1 MGDASL
7 RQLVQRLPK
16 AELHSHLAG
25 SVRDSTLRDLMAA
38 SGEESAAPLYDL
50 LETAQARSLSDCFKI
65 FDIVHRTV
73 NTSANLQRVVREM
86 VEDNANDNVVYLEMR
101 STPRRLLDCE
111 WCEGEAE
118 TRTLQTGPPGSSPSV
133 EIDTPVDNALNFY
146 VETVAR
152 AIEEAVVAADRRITV
167 RLILSINRTSPL
179 ASIERIVALA
189 LAWKKASTIVVGLD
203 ISGDP
208 TRGNMHPILSLLESR
223 VRGKIPV
230 CIHAGEVMN
239 VAETEAILAYGPE
252 RLGHCCVLSEST
264 RRRMLATKIPLELCP
279 RSNLLTLH
287 LPSFDY
293 HPQADFW
300 VTNSYP
306 LAICTDDSGVFRCT
320 LTDEIL
326 LVQESLNLSAA
337 QTVKLALA
345 AFSFSFCDAA
355 IRDELLSKA
364 EKEAAALLE
373 AHERAGV

>member
-1 MGDASL
+1 MAAL
-7 RQLVQRLPK
+7 RSLVQSLPK

-25 SVRDSTLRDLMAA
+25 SVRDSTLRDLMIAA
-38 SGEESAAPLYDL
+38 SGEESAAPLLDL
-50 LETAQARSLSDCFKI
+50 ESAQTRSLSDCFKI

-73 NTSANLQRVVREM
+73 NTSANLERVVREM
-86 VEDNANDNVVYLEMR
+86 VEDNAADNVVYLEMR
-101 STPRRLLDCE
+101 STPRRLVDCE
-111 WCEGEAE
+111 WGEGEVE
-118 TRTLQTGPPGSSPSV
+118 TRTLRGV
-133 EIDTPVDNALNFY
+133 DIDSPVDKALNFY

-152 AIEEAVVAADRRITV
+152 AIEEAVVAMDEKITV
-167 RLILSINRTSPL
+167 RLILSVNRTSPL
-179 ASIERIVALA
+179 ASIERVVALA
-189 LAWKKASTIVVGLD
+189 LAWRQASTIVVGLD

-208 TRGNMHPILSLLESR
+208 TRGNMQPILSILESR

-264 RRRMLATKIPLELCP
+264 RRRMLASKIPLELCP

-300 VTNSYP
+300 LANSYP

-320 LTDEIL
+320 LSDEII
-326 LVQESLNLSAA
+326 LVQESLGLSAA
-337 QTVKLALA
+337 QTVKLVLA
-345 AFSFSFCDAA
+345 SFSFSFCDAA
-355 IRDELLSKA
+355 IREDLLRKA
-364 EKEAAALLE
+364 QNEAAALLE
-373 AHERAGV
+373 AYEQG